1 MMMNMPKQTQTVKLN
16 IAGTEYSIVSTEPTS
31 YMLEL
36 GTQVDHDMRELLNDP
51 RLSTT
56 MAAVMV
62 ALNNADAL
70 KKAEQTADNLRSQMK
85 NYLDDNARS
94 RSESDGIRRELE
106 RLREENRKLRERLG
120 Q

>member
-16 IAGTEYSIVSTEPTS
+16 IAGTEYSIVSEESVP

-36 GTQVDHDMRELLNDP
+36 GAQVDHDMRELLNDP

-56 MAAVMV
+56 MAAVLV

-70 KKAEQTADNLRSQMK
+70 KKSEEAADNLRAQMK

-94 RSESDGIRRELE
+94 RSESDSARRELE

-120 Q
+120 

>member
-16 IAGTEYSIVSTEPTS
+16 IAGSEYSVVSSEPMA

-36 GTQVDHDMRELLNDP
+36 GAQVDRDMRELLEDP

-70 KKAEQTADNLRSQMK
+70 KKAEEATDNLRSQMK
-85 NYLDDNARS
+85 TYLDDNARS
-94 RSESDGIRRELE
+94 RSESESTRRELE

-120 Q
+120 

>member
-1 MMMNMPKQTQTVKLN
+1 MMNMPQQTNTVKLN
-16 IAGTEYSIVSTEPTS
+16 IAGSEYSIVSNEPTA

-36 GTQVDHDMRELLNDP
+36 GAQVDHDMRELLGDP

-56 MAAVMV
+56 MAAVLV

-70 KKAEQTADNLRSQMK
+70 HKAEEAADNLRSQMK
-85 NYLDDNARS
+85 TYLDDNARS
-94 RSESDGIRRELE
+94 RSESDSARRELE

-120 Q
+120 